1 MPKTIQARYAA
12 ARHNMVLS
20 QLEPNRVTDAA
31 VTKAMDTVPREKFV
45 PAALAGVAYLDEDL
59 QIAPGRFLMEPRVCG
74 GLVQAAQVRS
84 SDVVLDVGCGTGYSS
99 ALLAYLG
106 ATVVALESDAG
117 LAKQATEILIAL
129 SVENAAVV
137 SGDLAA
143 GLPDQGPFDVI
154 MLGGAIPAV
163 PDALCSQL
171 SEGGR
176 LLAVLGDGRIGEAT
190 LISLSDGVLSRRAL
204 FDAAL
209 PPLPGFERA
218 SGFSF

>member
-1 MPKTIQARYAA
+1 MPTSLTNYAT

-20 QLEPNRVTDAA
+20 QLEPNRVNDPA

-45 PAALAGVAYLDEDL
+45 PEALAGVAYLDEDL
-59 QIAPGRFLMEPRVCG
+59 QIAPGRYLMEPRVCG
-74 GLVQAAQVRS
+74 GLVQAAKVRTD
-84 SDVVLDVGCGTGYSS
+84 DVVLDVGCGTGYSS
-99 ALLAYLG
+99 ALLAFLG

-117 LAKQATEILIAL
+117 LAAQASEILTAL

-163 PDALCSQL
+163 PDALCRQL
-171 SEGGR
+171 AEGGR
-176 LLAVLGDGRIGEAT
+176 LLAVLGNGRMGEAT
-190 LISLSDGVLSRRAL
+190 LLSWSAGVLSRRSL

-209 PPLPGFERA
+209 APLPGFEPA
-218 SGFSF
+218 AEFSF